1 MEDFADEESND
12 DNKDGDEEY
21 YINEENKIS

>member
-12 DNKDGDEEY
+12 ENKDVDEEY

>member
-1 MEDFADEESND
+1 VEDFADEESND
-12 DNKDGDEEY
+12 ENKDVDEEY